1 MNVNNQKVVKEIF
14 VENPDIHWQY
24 ANVEGKRV
32 LDLGCGDFGNATTL
46 TYPSTVE
53 YFLERQASFVVG
65 VDVSAVDTENL
76 KNKIDIN
83 KIKVLSMSIEDSSQI
98 IDLIVQNNI
107 DVVKCD
113 IEGFETALFH
123 VPIDTFRTVEE
134 YYVETHSNDLHNRC
148 IEKLTE
154 CGYDIYAE
162 INLGQ
167 TNHHPQ
173 GSCKV
178 LFARRN

>member
-1 MNVNNQKVVKEIF
+1 MDKQKIVKEIF
-14 VENPDIHWQY
+14 VENPDQHWEY
-24 ANVEGKRV
+24 INVEGKRV

-46 TYPSTVE
+46 PYPSTVE
-53 YFLERQASFVVG
+53 YLLERQASFVVG
-65 VDVSAVDTENL
+65 VDISAVDTENL
-76 KNKIDIN
+76 KNKIDMS
-83 KIKVLSMSIEDSSQI
+83 KIKVLSMPIESSTQI
-98 IDLIVQNNI
+98 IDLVEQNNI
-107 DVVKCD
+107 DIVKCD
-113 IEGFETALFH
+113 IEGFETALFDIP
-123 VPIDTFRTVEE
+123 VEAFRKVEE
-134 YYVETHSNDLHNRC
+134 YYVETHGNDLHNKC

>member
-1 MNVNNQKVVKEIF
+1 MDKQKIVKEIF
-14 VENPDIHWQY
+14 VENPDQHWEY
-24 ANVEGKRV
+24 VNVEGKRV

-46 TYPSTVE
+46 PYPSTVE
-53 YFLERQASFVVG
+53 YLLERQASFVVG
-65 VDVSAVDTENL
+65 VDISVVDTENL
-76 KNKIDIN
+76 KNKIDMS
-83 KIKVLSMSIEDSSQI
+83 KIKILSMPIESSTQI
-98 IDLIVQNNI
+98 IDLVEQNNI
-107 DVVKCD
+107 DIVKCD
-113 IEGFETALFH
+113 IEGFETALFDIP
-123 VPIDTFRTVEE
+123 VEAFRKVEE
-134 YYVETHSNDLHNRC
+134 YYVETHGNDLHNRC